1 MAVAVTYMMINIAGV
16 LGYAFYIVYCSII
29 FSRHERE
36 KLVYLSYIL
45 IGVVLVAGIN
55 ITFDGL
61 LLNGIQKTKRKLVLA
76 WVVWYGIF
84 TTLVTVGWLVGF
96 IVFIYLVAIS
106 YPSDLAL
113 AVFFTCVHCLLGLVS
128 LPVMWFC
135 FSRVGLH
142 LSTLAPGD
150 DNARISQLMRQNT
163 RFGLVNLPPPE
174 GDSHD
179 RRPEPQ
185 HK

>member
-1 MAVAVTYMMINIAGV
+1 MAVAATYMMLNIAGV

-29 FSRHERE
+29 FSRYERE

-61 LLNGIQKTKRKLVLA
+61 LLKGIQKTKRKLVLA
-76 WVVWYGIF
+76 WVIWYGIF
-84 TTLVTVGWLVGF
+84 TTLVSLGWLGGF
-96 IVFIYLVAIS
+96 IAFLYLVAM

-113 AVFFTCVHCLLGLVS
+113 GVFFACVHCLLGLVF

-150 DNARISQLMRQNT
+150 DNVLISQLVRQNT
-163 RFGLVNLPPPE
+163 RFGLVNLPPHE